1 MRNNQRGY
9 IDSDVVWGLAV
20 IIIIPL
26 IIFAALF
33 VRFQPSNSVV
43 SGIAYNTSNDS
54 FIGGNTHFSVR
65 AGENTPVT
73 EENQSTYC
81 LPPNSPYKE
90 LVNRAAQDKRVKIV
104 VTAEKYFAIKA
115 PWVCQPNIKVTEVK

>member
-1 MRNNQRGY
+1 MRNNQKGY
-9 IDSDVVWGLAV
+9 IDGDVLFGLGT
-20 IIIIPL
+20 IIII
-26 IIFAALF
+26 ALVVFSVFF
-33 VRFQPSNSVV
+33 VRFQASNSVV

-65 AGENTPVT
+65 AGENTPVS

-81 LPPNSPYKE
+81 LPPKSPYKD
-90 LVNRAAQDKRVKIV
+90 LVNRAAQNKGVKIV